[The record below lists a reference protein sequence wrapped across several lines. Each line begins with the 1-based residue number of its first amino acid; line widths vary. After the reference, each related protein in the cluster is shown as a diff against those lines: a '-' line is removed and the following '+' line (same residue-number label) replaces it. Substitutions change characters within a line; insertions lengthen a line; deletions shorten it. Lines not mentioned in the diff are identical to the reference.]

1 MLKRLFG
8 HMEKPVWGYDI
19 AFSATR
25 HACHTRQDSM
35 KKHCGRAYIRK

>member
-1 MLKRLFG
+1 MRKRLFG
-8 HMEKPVWGYDI
+8 HMEKPVWGHDI

-35 KKHCGRAYIRK
+35 KSTAGEHI